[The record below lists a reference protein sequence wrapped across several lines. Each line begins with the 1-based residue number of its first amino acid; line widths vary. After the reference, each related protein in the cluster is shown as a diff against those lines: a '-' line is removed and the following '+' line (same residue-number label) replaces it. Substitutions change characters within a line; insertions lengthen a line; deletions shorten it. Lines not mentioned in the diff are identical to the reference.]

1 MDAKIKDLDVKIG
14 ELTVE
19 RDFLSRGLARQCK
32 ILLISRSFR
41 LFSAEGRERRDAGV
55 DAPH

>member
-19 RDFLSRGLARQCK
+19 RDFLSRGLV
-32 ILLISRSFR
+32 LLISRSFR